1 MDQVTYSC
9 GEFLVE
15 SSNRRFSR
23 DGVEFVLEPKAFAVV
38 LQLLSRPGEL
48 VTRDQLLDAVW
59 GHRFV
64 TPSTL
69 NRIIALA
76 RRAFADDVESPRFI
90 QTVHGAGYRFIGPV
104 ARQSGAGAGNMP
116 ARFGPP
122 VAARLPAPLEALIGR
137 RDEIEQL
144 ATLLREGRAVTVV
157 GTGGM
162 GKTQCALAFA
172 HNHAD
177 DYPDGVWFFDLV
189 PLQRAEQ
196 WLELLGRALAIPPT
210 DERELLEKVARAFA
224 DRRVLL
230 VLDNCDRLSTA
241 VGTTLVKLL
250 RATDQVKVLATSQQK
265 LSFVGEKLLRMPPLA
280 LPVIREPVTDADL
293 PQIAAAP
300 AVALLLARIRSVQ
313 PEFLLHRA
321 NAAAIVEICARLD
334 GMPLALELAAAR
346 FALLSPEQV
355 LERLALR
362 FRFLTS
368 DAAGRD
374 ARHRNLEALL
384 EWSFGLLSP
393 DERQLLAWLGVFV
406 QGWTVDAVVALAE
419 ALGRD
424 PESMVDLLT
433 GLANKSLVAVNQA
446 LSPPRYRLLESVR
459 EFALVQ
465 LVKSGEETRARQAH
479 LAYVCRM
486 AATVHRDLV
495 SGRMRER
502 VALLLH
508 EHGNIES
515 ASEYALGAG
524 NDPQAALHIAGSLML
539 YFKAHGSNA
548 LGLRLCERALHGA
561 PVARTHVRCLA
572 LMSRGVNG
580 LMMHSATS
588 ADSALLEAVSIARE
602 VGDPWAVAYASGY
615 LAQWKADNGQGQHAG
630 PEIAVVEQ
638 IAQQLSDENL
648 LGLAGL
654 ARGWMYLAAN
664 EVDKTIA
671 VLQSVRRLG
680 DDVHQHHFIDVY
692 IGLALFRRG
701 DFAAAAGLWLEAM
714 RNALI
719 VGHIR
724 GAAGSMEGCGYIA
737 QRLNQPQLACRCLGA
752 AQQIRTRT
760 GIPLYS
766 FWVPHYDSA
775 HAALRT
781 ALGPAAYATA
791 IAAGAA
797 MHEEDAASETAQWL
811 QSFAS
816 ASIPGYRSES
826 SPRAS

>member
-1 MDQVTYSC
+1 MDQVTYSSDT
-9 GEFLVE
+9 FLIE
-15 SSNRRFSR
+15 ATNRRFTR
-23 DGVEFVLEPKAFAVV
+23 DGLEVVLEPKVFAVV

-76 RRAFADDVESPRFI
+76 RRAFADDVDSPKFI

-104 ARQSGAGAGNMP
+104 ARQSGAVVENMP

-122 VAARLPAPLEALIGR
+122 VAARVPAPLEVLIGR

-144 ATLLREGRAVTVV
+144 AALLRDGRAVTVV

-172 HNHAD
+172 HQHAE

-189 PLQRAEQ
+189 PLQQAQQ
-196 WLELLGRALAIPPT
+196 WLELLARALSIPPSG
-210 DERELLEKVARAFA
+210 ERELLEKVARAFA

-230 VLDNCDRLSTA
+230 VLDNCDRLSSA
-241 VGTTLVKLL
+241 IGTTVVRML
-250 RATDQVKVLATSQQK
+250 RATEHLKVLATSQQR
-265 LSFVGEKLLRMPPLA
+265 LSFVGEQLLRMPPLA
-280 LPVIREPVTDADL
+280 LPLIRRPLTDADV
-293 PQIAAAP
+293 PHIAAAP
-300 AVALLLARIRSVQ
+300 AVALLLARIRAVQ
-313 PEFLLHRA
+313 PEFVLNRA
-321 NAAAIVEICARLD
+321 NAAPIVEICTRLD

-362 FRFLTS
+362 FRFLSS

-374 ARHRNLEALL
+374 ARHRNLQALL
-384 EWSFGLLSP
+384 DWSFKLLSP
-393 DERQLLAWLGVFV
+393 DEQQLLAWLGVFV
-406 QGWTVDAVVALAE
+406 QGWTVDAVVALAV
-419 ALGRD
+419 ALQRD

-433 GLANKSLVAVNQA
+433 GLANKSLVAVNQG

-459 EFALVQ
+459 EFALAQ
-465 LVKSGEETRARQAH
+465 LARSGEETRARAAH

-486 AATVHRDLV
+486 AESAHQDMVGD
-495 SGRMRER
+495 RMRER
-502 VALLLH
+502 VALMLH

-524 NDPQAALHIAGSLML
+524 HDPQAALQIAGSLML

-548 LGLRLCERALHGA
+548 LGLRLCEQALRGA
-561 PVARTHVRCLA
+561 PVAHTRVRALA

-580 LMMHSATS
+580 LMKHSTVA
-588 ADSALLEAVSIARE
+588 ADADLQEAVSIARE
-602 VGDPWAVAYASGY
+602 VGDPWAAAYASGY
-615 LAQWKADNGQGQHAG
+615 LALWKADNGRGPQAG
-630 PEIAVVEQ
+630 TDIAVVEQ
-638 IAQQLSDENL
+638 IAEQLDDANL
-648 LGLAGL
+648 RGLAGL
-654 ARGWMYLAAN
+654 ARGWMYLAAD
-664 EVDKTIA
+664 EIERTIA
-671 VLQSVRRLG
+671 VLRAARRLG

-701 DFAAAAGLWLEAM
+701 DHAAAAALWHEAM
-714 RNALI
+714 RNALV

-724 GAAGSMEGCGYIA
+724 GVGGSIEGCGYIA
-737 QRLNQPQLACRCLGA
+737 ERLNHPELACRCLGA
-752 AQQIRTRT
+752 AQQIRNHT

-766 FWVPHYDSA
+766 FWIPHYDSA
-775 HAALRT
+775 HATLRAT
-781 ALGPAAYATA
+781 LGPAGYTAA

-797 MHEEDAASETAQWL
+797 VHEEDAASEAAQWL
-811 QSFAS
+811 QSFA
-816 ASIPGYRSES
+816 AAAV
-826 SPRAS
+826 RA

>member
-9 GEFLVE
+9 DDFLIE
-15 SSNRRFSR
+15 ASNRRFSR
-23 DGVEFVLEPKAFAVV
+23 DGLEVVLEPKVFAVV
-38 LQLLSRPGEL
+38 LQLLARPGEL

-76 RRAFADDVESPRFI
+76 RRAFADDVDSPKFI

-104 ARQSGAGAGNMP
+104 ARQSGTAADNLP

-144 ATLLREGRAVTVV
+144 AALLRDSRAVTVV
-157 GTGGM
+157 GSGGM

-172 HNHAD
+172 HQHAD

-189 PLQRAEQ
+189 PLQQAQQ
-196 WLELLGRALAIPPT
+196 WLELLARALSIPPT
-210 DERELLEKVARAFA
+210 GERELLEKVARAFA

-241 VGTTLVKLL
+241 VGTTVVRLL
-250 RATDQVKVLATSQQK
+250 RATEHLKVLATSQQQ
-265 LSFVGEKLLRMPPLA
+265 LSFVGEQLLRMPPLA
-280 LPVIREPVTDADL
+280 LPQIRQPLTEADV

-300 AVALLLARIRSVQ
+300 AVALLLARIRAVQ
-313 PEFLLHRA
+313 PEFLLQQA
-321 NAAAIVEICARLD
+321 NAAAIVEICTRLD

-362 FRFLTS
+362 FRFLSS

-374 ARHRNLEALL
+374 ARHRNLAALL
-384 EWSFGLLSP
+384 DWSFKLLSP
-393 DERQLLAWLGVFV
+393 DEQQLLTWLGVFV
-406 QGWTVDAVVALAE
+406 QGWTVDAVVALAA

-424 PESMVDLLT
+424 PESMVDLLA
-433 GLANKSLVAVNQA
+433 GLANKSLVAVNQG

-465 LVKSGEETRARQAH
+465 LVRSGEETRARQAH

-486 AATVHRDLV
+486 AATAHQDMVG
-495 SGRMRER
+495 GRMRER
-502 VALLLH
+502 VAVLIH

-524 NDPQAALHIAGSLML
+524 HDPQAALQIAGSLML
-539 YFKAHGSNA
+539 YFKAHGSIA
-548 LGLRLCERALHGA
+548 LGLRLCERALRGA
-561 PVARTHVRCLA
+561 PVARTRVRSLA

-580 LMMHSATS
+580 LMMHSTVS
-588 ADSALLEAVSIARE
+588 ADTDLQEAVSTARE

-615 LAQWKADNGQGQHAG
+615 LALWKADNGQGPQA
-630 PEIAVVEQ
+630 EADIAVVEQ
-638 IAQQLSDENL
+638 IAEQLNDANL
-648 LGLAGL
+648 RGLAGL
-654 ARGWMYLAAN
+654 ARGWMYLAAD
-664 EVDKTIA
+664 EVDQTIA
-671 VLQSVRRLG
+671 VLQAARRLG

-692 IGLALFRRG
+692 IGLALFRRA
-701 DFAAAAGLWLEAM
+701 DYAAAAALWHEAM
-714 RNALI
+714 RNALAL
-719 VGHIR
+719 GHIR
-724 GAAGSMEGCGYIA
+724 GAAGSIEGCGYIA
-737 QRLNQPQLACRCLGA
+737 ERLNHPDLACRCLGA
-752 AQQIRTRT
+752 AQQIRSRT
-760 GIPLYS
+760 GIPLYT
-766 FWVPHYDSA
+766 FWIPHYDGA
-775 HAALRT
+775 HAAVRA
-781 ALGPAAYATA
+781 ALGPAAYAAA

-797 MHEEDAASETAQWL
+797 VHEEDAASEAAQWL
-811 QSFAS
+811 QSFAT
-816 ASIPGYRSES
+816 AAV
-826 SPRAS
+826 RA